1 MVKPVKL
8 WCDAKGWTESLMN
21 VVSAIES
28 DVNKSA
34 SDSVI
39 GERRANLSEITYMP
53 IRFPCQYAV
62 KENNAAF
69 NSAALMLLM

>member
-1 MVKPVKL
+1 MPVIETKIASLYDLALGVLVKPVKL

-39 GERRANLSEITYMP
+39 GERRAD
-53 IRFPCQYAV
+53 
-62 KENNAAF
+62 
-69 NSAALMLLM
+69 LLK